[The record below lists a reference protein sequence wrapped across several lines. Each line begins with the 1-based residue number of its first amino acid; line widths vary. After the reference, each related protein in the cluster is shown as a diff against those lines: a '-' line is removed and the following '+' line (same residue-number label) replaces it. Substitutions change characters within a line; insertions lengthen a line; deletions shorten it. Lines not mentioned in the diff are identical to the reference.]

1 MRFNLF
7 IISIIIICL
16 CSSIKAQQKPVI
28 LEIDVNDP
36 VGKMLPIYAF
46 FGYDEPNYT
55 YYENGRKLLAEI
67 ADLSPVPVYVRTHN
81 LLTSKEGEPDLKWGF
96 TNVYTE
102 DPKGNPIYDWTI
114 LDKILNTQVEH
125 GLIPLV
131 ELGFMPKALST
142 NPEPYKHEWK
152 TTGNIFTG
160 WTYPPKDYKKWA
172 ELIYQLVMHQKE
184 VHGENEIKKWLWEV
198 WNEPDIGYW
207 SGSFE
212 EYCKLYDYAV
222 DAVKRACPDC
232 TVGGPHTTGP
242 AGKSGNEYLYRF
254 LDHCVNGTN
263 YVTGKKGSPLEYISF
278 MRRAI
283 LRLLT
288 AIFA

>member
-1 MRFNLF
+1 
-7 IISIIIICL
+7 L

-184 VHGENEIKKWLWEV
+184 VHGENEIKKWL
-198 WNEPDIGYW
+198 
-207 SGSFE
+207 
-212 EYCKLYDYAV
+212 
-222 DAVKRACPDC
+222 
-232 TVGGPHTTGP
+232 
-242 AGKSGNEYLYRF
+242 
-254 LDHCVNGTN
+254 
-263 YVTGKKGSPLEYISF
+263 
-278 MRRAI
+278 
-283 LRLLT
+283 
-288 AIFA
+288 